1 MFLNRKESLFQKTA
15 RLQSKKLS
23 PGQGKLIKD
32 LLSFPAITWRDVTRF
47 SNSQITTTTSMGN
60 FLRDRKIL
68 CAAILLN
75 EVTAAVCTCAHV
87 NTHTHTHIY
96 IYPVRGAERG
106 RMTIS
111 TKGLVYTSTS
121 QLSHPPL
128 QCVRWAAPWL
138 SLSGLMG
145 RSVMHVVRCLA
156 SHIHLRR
163 SAACVLH
170 PPHPKHQY
178 LDICTWRNLIH
189 KRRDKQWHRC
199 THTLSH
205 RHTQTHSH
213 TRTA

>member
-15 RLQSKKLS
+15 RLRSKKLS

-32 LLSFPAITWRDVTRF
+32 LLSFPAITWRDVIRY
-47 SNSQITTTTSMGN
+47 SNSQITTSTSMGN
-60 FLRDRKIL
+60 FLYMTEKSYVPLSSWMRWQQQY
-68 CAAILLN
+68 
-75 EVTAAVCTCAHV
+75 AHV
-87 NTHTHTHIY
+87 RMLTHIHTNIY
-96 IYPVRGAERG
+96 IYPVRGVDRG

-128 QCVRWAAPWL
+128 QCVRWL

-156 SHIHLRR
+156 SHIHLMH

-170 PPHPKHQY
+170 PPPPHPKHQY

-205 RHTQTHSH
+205 RHAQTHSH

>member
-87 NTHTHTHIY
+87 NTHTHTY
-96 IYPVRGAERG
+96 I
-106 RMTIS
+106 
-111 TKGLVYTSTS
+111 
-121 QLSHPPL
+121 H
-128 QCVRWAAPWL
+128 
-138 SLSGLMG
+138 LSGSWCGKRQNDNIYKRFSL
-145 RSVMHVVRCLA
+145 
-156 SHIHLRR
+156 HIHFPAEP
-163 SAACVLH
+163 SAITVCEMSGSMAKLIGSNGTICYACGAVPGLTH
-170 PPHPKHQY
+170 PSQA
-178 LDICTWRNLIH
+178 
-189 KRRDKQWHRC
+189 
-199 THTLSH
+199 LSGVCSPPPPSKTSIFGH
-205 RHTQTHSH
+205 LYMAKPDS
-213 TRTA
+213 